1 MSFGLC
7 RRSEWNLLSASV
19 VHKHVRTQTQINT
32 HIHSDSHTHTARTHA
47 ARTHTCHSLRRAVT
61 RRNKILLRRFTISA
75 QRGTLSQVTK
85 GQSRMKR
92 GRGRKEA
99 WQSCCCLHLK
109 KFGCCVCVASA
120 ELIKYKNEK

>member
-19 VHKHVRTQTQINT
+19 VHKHVRTQTHTDT
-32 HIHSDSHTHTARTHA
+32 HKHTPRLTHTHA

-85 GQSRMKR
+85 GQGRMKR
-92 GRGRKEA
+92 GEEG
-99 WQSCCCLHLK
+99 
-109 KFGCCVCVASA
+109 GVA
-120 ELIKYKNEK
+120 ELLLPALEEIRLLRMCRKCGANKI